1 MDDER
6 VIRARQ
12 FAADEHKRIMIM
24 CSKGITP
31 TSSSIL
37 ANLAIYSR
45 IYIGSI
51 RFDLTEFDIKNVFGQ
66 FGTIRSI
73 AMVREPNAGRHRG
86 YGFIEYCAPES
97 AKMAQNLDDT
107 ELAGR
112 SIKVGRPNNFP
123 TDLPPGIT
131 KPIPTRIFVANLHGL
146 VEEND
151 LKRLFEPFGKII
163 MVKLILPVSEQMSGG
178 GLGGY
183 VEYEKVSDALNALN
197 AMSTFE
203 LCGRKMRV
211 CQTIIGGNVSQYGPD
226 LVPSTGSTAETSQNI
241 PIQVIQAAQQLS
253 IRAEKSALSSS
264 VAMSNTQAILGQTS
278 IMALRNITSYNDLA
292 SFAEDEST
300 ELQDEIQKECSNHGN
315 VLRLILHGDEESQCV
330 TAFVQYSDPK
340 EVEKA
345 IPLFHGRWFDGR
357 VLSAE
362 PFSEDR
368 FIMRD
373 LQ

>member
-1 MDDER
+1 MDVDER
-6 VIRARQ
+6 VVRARQ
-12 FAADEHKRIMIM
+12 FAADEHRRIMIM
-24 CSKGITP
+24 CSKGVTP

-37 ANLAIYSR
+37 ANLAIFSR

-66 FGTIRSI
+66 YGTIRSI

-123 TDLPPGIT
+123 TELPPGIP
-131 KPIPTRIFVANLHGL
+131 KPVPTRVFVANLHEL
-146 VEEND
+146 VQEED
-151 LKRLFEPFGKII
+151 LKKLFEPFGKIL
-163 MVKLILPVSEQMSGG
+163 MAKLILPSSEQMSGG
-178 GLGGY
+178 GLSGY
-183 VEYEKVSDALNALN
+183 IEYEKVSDAFNAIN

-211 CQTIIGGNVSQYGPD
+211 CQTIIGGNVNQYGPD
-226 LVPSTGSTAETSQNI
+226 LVSSSTMPSTEATQNI

-253 IRAEKSALSSS
+253 IRAEKSALSSKP
-264 VAMSNTQAILGQTS
+264 VPAPAVLGQTS
-278 IMALRNITSYNDLA
+278 IMALRNIISYNDLA
-292 SFAEDEST
+292 SFTEEEST
-300 ELQDEIQKECSNHGN
+300 GLQDEIQKECSNHGN

-330 TAFVQYSDPK
+330 TAFVQYSEPK

-345 IPLFHGRWFDGR
+345 IPVFHGRWFDGR

-362 PFSEDR
+362 PFNEDR

-373 LQ
+373 L